1 MLKLNLLS
9 STLSSP
15 PPAIYRGAE
24 VIQHQIEEREQQRL
38 LDSERKDQET
48 QALLQYLEKLQEEDM
63 ENYLRKREAQQALM
77 EEVSKCN
84 EVHRNLCILN
94 VRYIPR
100 PFPTW
105 LHMTKCLRRENGHVI
120 VTISPCVL

>member
-9 STLSSP
+9 STLSSPP

-84 EVHRNLCILN
+84 EVHSILN

-100 PFPTW
+100 P
-105 LHMTKCLRRENGHVI
+105 
-120 VTISPCVL
+120 SPHGYT

>member
-1 MLKLNLLS
+1 M
-9 STLSSP
+9 
-15 PPAIYRGAE
+15 
-24 VIQHQIEEREQQRL
+24 IQHQIEEREQQRL

-84 EVHRNLCILN
+84 EVHSILN
-94 VRYIPR
+94 VRYIPH
-100 PFPTW
+100 P
-105 LHMTKCLRRENGHVI
+105 
-120 VTISPCVL
+120 SPHGYT

>member
-1 MLKLNLLS
+1 M
-9 STLSSP
+9 
-15 PPAIYRGAE
+15 
-24 VIQHQIEEREQQRL
+24 IQHQIEEREQQRL

-94 VRYIPR
+94 VRYIPC
-100 PFPTW
+100 P
-105 LHMTKCLRRENGHVI
+105 
-120 VTISPCVL
+120 SPHGYT